1 MTGLGQFGVG
11 RIRLAALLAGV
22 LALLGWGLLLALP
35 QSAAA
40 HANLARSMP
49 AANAALPQPPTRIA
63 LWFTETIEPGLSDIQ
78 VLDAAGARVDDGRS
92 VVDPRD
98 ATAMSVGLDG
108 VLPDGGYVVG
118 WRNVSTIDGHLVR
131 GSFRFSVGAA
141 AAGPAPELPAQPLLQ
156 SPAEPAIRWLTLL
169 GGLAAVG
176 GLLFELLLRPVLA
189 TGVGARRDSGGLA
202 SERAGLSA
210 GLLRRSRR
218 LVWIAAAL
226 FLAASVAH
234 LLLQSVI
241 IHETSL
247 WGALAGPV
255 WSVLGDT
262 EWGRLWLW
270 RAALTAAFIVA
281 LAGLPAL
288 SRKLGWPEDGGRAQ
302 ALRLLP
308 LAVGAGMLWTLS
320 LTSHGA
326 ATAGIR
332 NLALLADYLHLLAAA
347 FWAGALLPLA
357 AGIPLLRRAAPGVG
371 LALLAA
377 LLPRFSVVAVLC
389 VAALLVTGVFSAWA
403 QVTVAPALNTPYGL
417 TLLAKM
423 ALSLPLLL
431 LGALNLLWVRP
442 RLARGGAGGPAAGR
456 WLARFVAGEVALVLL
471 VLASVGV
478 LTTLEP
484 ARQSASRQGIGQA
497 ESLRFQDTVQ
507 GDTLALELTP
517 GQTGPNDLT
526 VTLTDR
532 LGRPIADAAEVTVR
546 LSYLEADLGEA
557 PAAAVA
563 QGDGRYSIAGA
574 QLSIAGAW
582 QAELVVR
589 RADAFDARTAFRFET
604 GLAGAGGSAAITP
617 APETANLLLGAG
629 LALLGMLFLGMAL
642 PLGGWL
648 TRNGAAVTLPG
659 IAGFA
664 VGLTLLLNTSLGQ
677 TDDALRRNPLP
688 PTAESLQAGQTLYA
702 ANCQTCHGAGGRGDG
717 PAAAG
722 LTPPPADLTIHAPLH
737 PDSDLYGFIQNG
749 IPGTAMAPLGN
760 VLTDEEIWHIV
771 NYINTLE

>member
-1 MTGLGQFGVG
+1 MAGL
-11 RIRLAALLAGV
+11 
-22 LALLGWGLLLALP
+22 LALLVWGALLLWPPPA
-35 QSAAA
+35 QA
-40 HANLARSMP
+40 HANLARSTP
-49 AANAALPQPPTRIA
+49 AADAVLPQPPARIV
-63 LWFTETIEPGLSDIQ
+63 LWFTEPIEPGLSEIQ
-78 VLDAAGARVDDGRS
+78 VLDAAGGRVDDGNS
-92 VVDPRD
+92 IVDPRD
-98 ATAMSVGLDG
+98 ATAMSVGIDG
-108 VLPDGGYVVG
+108 LLPDGGYVVG
-118 WRNVSTIDGHLVR
+118 WKNVSTIDGHLVR

-156 SPAEPAIRWLTLL
+156 SPAEPPIRWLTLL

-176 GLLFELLLRPVLA
+176 GLLFELLMLRPA
-189 TGVGARRDSGGLA
+189 LA
-202 SERAGLSA
+202 SAGGVRREAGGGPAAERAGLSA
-210 GLLRRSRR
+210 GLSGRLLRRSRR
-218 LVWIAAAL
+218 LVWLAAAV
-226 FLAASVAH
+226 FAAASVAH

-241 IHETSL
+241 THETSL
-247 WGALAGPV
+247 WGAVAGPV
-255 WSVLGDT
+255 WSVLADT

-270 RAALTAAFIVA
+270 RAALTAAFIAA
-281 LAGLPAL
+281 LAGLPLLA
-288 SRKLGWPEDGGRAQ
+288 RRMEWPDDGGRAQ

-308 LAVGAGMLWTLS
+308 LAIGAGMLWTLS

-347 FWAGALLPLA
+347 FWVGALVSLA
-357 AGIPLLRRAAPGVG
+357 AGIPLLRRAAPGG
-371 LALLAA
+371 GTALLAA
-377 LLPRFSVVAVLC
+377 ILPRFSVVAALS

-403 QVTVAPALNTPYGL
+403 QVTTPSALNTPYGL

-442 RLARGGAGGPAAGR
+442 RLARGGADGPAAGH
-456 WLARFVAGEVALVLL
+456 WLGRFVAGEVVLAVL

-484 ARQSASRQGIGQA
+484 ARQTASRQGIGVEDARQ
-497 ESLRFQDTVQ
+497 FQDTVQ
-507 GDTLALELTP
+507 GDTLALELAP
-517 GQTGPNDLT
+517 GQTGANDLT
-526 VTLTDR
+526 VTLIDR

-557 PAAAVA
+557 PVTAVS
-563 QGDGRYSIAGA
+563 QGNGRYTIAGA
-574 QLSIAGAW
+574 PLSIAGAW

-589 RADAFDARTAFRFET
+589 RPDAFDARTAFRFET
-604 GLAGAGGSAAITP
+604 GPAGAGGSSAITP

-629 LALLGMLFLGMAL
+629 LALLGMLCLGMAL

-648 TRNGAAVTLPG
+648 TRNGALVTLPG
-659 IAGFA
+659 LAGFA
-664 VGLTLLLNTSLGQ
+664 VGLTLLLNTQLGQ
-677 TDDALRRNPLP
+677 TDDALRRNPFP

-717 PAAAG
+717 PSAAG

-737 PDSDLYGFIQNG
+737 PEGELYEFIQYG
-749 IPGTAMAPLGN
+749 VPGTAMAPLGS
-760 VLTDEEIWHIV
+760 VLTEEEIWHIV